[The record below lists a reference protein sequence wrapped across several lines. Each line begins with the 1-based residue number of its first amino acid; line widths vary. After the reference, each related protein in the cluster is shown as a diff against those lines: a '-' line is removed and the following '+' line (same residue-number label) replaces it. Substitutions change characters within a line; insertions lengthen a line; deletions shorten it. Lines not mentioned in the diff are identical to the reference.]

1 MNWIREVYLWYL
13 FCCLYRQLVK
23 HLRISPCQTNTC
35 TVMSPTTSE
44 HGFTN
49 PTGGYSNL
57 SACPFAPLSTHVNR
71 SPGERWAVIL
81 QLVWHPPPLLFLL
94 LPSSP
99 HLCFQVTSSVH
110 STAHWAMQWT
120 PATQQHEGM
129 TQDSLT
135 AGIAHWLCLKWHP
148 ISQTLYSVRHW
159 SKVAH

>member
-81 QLVWHPPPLLFLL
+81 QLVWHPPPYSSSSSLPPLTSAFRSPHQSIPLLTEPCSEPQPHSSMRGWHRILWLQALHTGCVSNDTLFLK
-94 LPSSP
+94 
-99 HLCFQVTSSVH
+99 HCTV
-110 STAHWAMQWT
+110 
-120 PATQQHEGM
+120 
-129 TQDSLT
+129 
-135 AGIAHWLCLKWHP
+135 
-148 ISQTLYSVRHW
+148 
-159 SKVAH
+159 